1 MKPAVK
7 GPQEGILRTNL
18 KPTTAPHENKHVN
31 DKALRSPASQCIL
44 IPDSNT
50 RTK

>member
-7 GPQEGILRTNL
+7 GPQEGILHTQRTV
-18 KPTTAPHENKHVN
+18 APNRHENKHVN